1 MNLRSG
7 KNNTGRP
14 PQENMT
20 MEQTTGQPPHPGEVL
35 RKEFMEPFGITG
47 NKLALSLHV
56 TAPRITEIMTGKR
69 GITADTALRLA
80 KCLNTS
86 AEYWLTLQMQYDL
99 AAVQKAIGERLE
111 REILPI
117 SLERQEDEPD

>member
-1 MNLRSG
+1 
-7 KNNTGRP
+7 
-14 PQENMT
+14 MT
-20 MEQTTGQPPHPGEVL
+20 MEQATTKPPHPGEVL
-35 RKEFMEPFGITG
+35 RKEYLEPLGITG
-47 NKLALSLHV
+47 NKLALALHV
-56 TAPRITEIMTGKR
+56 TPPRIIEIVTGKR

-111 REILPI
+111 REIRPII
-117 SLERQEDEPD
+117 SLEPLNTADNGAN

>member
-1 MNLRSG
+1 
-7 KNNTGRP
+7 
-14 PQENMT
+14 

-35 RKEFMEPFGITG
+35 RKEYLEPLGITG
-47 NKLALSLHV
+47 NKLALALHV
-56 TAPRITEIMTGKR
+56 TGPRITEIMTGKR

-99 AAVQKAIGERLE
+99 AAVHKAIGERLE
-111 REILPI
+111 REIRPI
-117 SLERQEDEPD
+117 SLERQEDEPA

>member
-1 MNLRSG
+1 
-7 KNNTGRP
+7 
-14 PQENMT
+14 
-20 MEQTTGQPPHPGEVL
+20 MEQTTGQPPHPGKVL
-35 RKEFMEPFGITG
+35 RKEFMEPLGITG
-47 NKLALSLHV
+47 NKLALALHV
-56 TAPRITEIMTGKR
+56 TGPRITEIMTGKR

-111 REILPI
+111 REIRPI
-117 SLERQEDEPD
+117 SRERQEDEPD

>member
-1 MNLRSG
+1 
-7 KNNTGRP
+7 
-14 PQENMT
+14 
-20 MEQTTGQPPHPGEVL
+20 MEQTAIQPPHPGEVL
-35 RKEFMEPFGITG
+35 RKEYLEPLGITG

-56 TAPRITEIMTGKR
+56 TAPRIAEIVTGKR

-99 AAVQKAIGERLE
+99 AAVQKTIGERLE
-111 REILPI
+111 QEIRPI
-117 SLERQEDEPD
+117 NKQGVGEGAAE

>member
-1 MNLRSG
+1 MPRSR
-7 KNNTGRP
+7 TSGRRKSP
-14 PQENMT
+14 PR
-20 MEQTTGQPPHPGEVL
+20 HSLPG
-35 RKEFMEPFGITG
+35 RK
-47 NKLALSLHV
+47 A
-56 TAPRITEIMTGKR
+56 MTGKR

-111 REILPI
+111 REVRPI
-117 SLERQEDEPD
+117 SLERQTDEEN

>member
-1 MNLRSG
+1 
-7 KNNTGRP
+7 
-14 PQENMT
+14 MT
-20 MEQTTGQPPHPGEVL
+20 MEQTAEQPPHPGEVL

-47 NKLALSLHV
+47 NRLALALHV
-56 TAPRITEIMTGKR
+56 TGPRITEIMTGKR

-111 REILPI
+111 REIRPI
-117 SLERQEDEPD
+117 SLERQEDKPA